1 LLSAVVHF
9 LRRTSAGTSA
19 VEETARLVTRIRTRW
34 PEVRIVLRADSGVA
48 REALMSWC
56 EANGVDFLF
65 GLAKNERLVAE
76 IASEL
81 AAAEEESKLTDKPA
95 RRFKE
100 FSWST
105 RDRWSRQ
112 RRGIAKAE

>member
-1 LLSAVVHF
+1 M
-9 LRRTSAGTSA
+9 R
-19 VEETARLVTRIRTRW
+19 
-34 PEVRIVLRADSGVA
+34 
-48 REALMSWC
+48 WC

-95 RRFKE
+95 RRFTE

-105 RDRWSRQ
+105 RDS
-112 RRGIAKAE
+112 